1 MMHTQ
6 ASWDLEMRDSQ
17 IHALESS
24 VKVQEVK
31 ESNLKLKLQR
41 LLIFGKDDSKKE
53 LLENE
58 MANCWT
64 LMVNE
69 LNKLSDAWFD
79 RMVEFKNEQ
88 WYAKRFWD
96 FEKVFKALE
105 NKLSNFEMNFDKACK
120 SIFLSE
126 NKIVN
131 INDQVQKMNNSG
143 GPIFLS
149 FTIVL

>member
-1 MMHTQ
+1 
-6 ASWDLEMRDSQ
+6 
-17 IHALESS
+17 
-24 VKVQEVK
+24 
-31 ESNLKLKLQR
+31 
-41 LLIFGKDDSKKE
+41 
-53 LLENE
+53 
-58 MANCWT
+58 
-64 LMVNE
+64 
-69 LNKLSDAWFD
+69 
-79 RMVEFKNEQ
+79 MVEFKNEQ